1 MMQHVIFAGTK
12 IKSDLSRYNWHCGV
26 ILLHYNSIGAWGQ
39 VSIVSHSYQIYFDF
53 PGPDFNF
60 DYGLCDHVIMRFA
73 SSYIGEE
80 GWVALSQ
87 DNAEVEVVKRWGR
100 ERKGREMSGIC

>member
-26 ILLHYNSIGAWGQ
+26 ILLHYNSIGALGQ
-39 VSIVSHSYQIYFDF
+39 VSIVSHSYQIYFGF

-87 DNAEVEVVKRWGR
+87 DNAEVEVGER
-100 ERKGREMSGIC
+100 EREGREMSGIC

>member
-1 MMQHVIFAGTK
+1 
-12 IKSDLSRYNWHCGV
+12 
-26 ILLHYNSIGAWGQ
+26 
-39 VSIVSHSYQIYFDF
+39 
-53 PGPDFNF
+53 
-60 DYGLCDHVIMRFA
+60 MRFA
-73 SSYIGEE
+73 SSYVDEE